1 MSKTTKAL
9 AIMGVVA
16 GLGVAALPMSSYAA
30 EGASPQSTDMGVK
43 TTIEDYIAIETTTD
57 GSDDT
62 DPKNV
67 LVEGVVNN
75 GALKDGTGVF
85 NVKTNNKKGYYVQ
98 IKAADT
104 TLKNAD
110 NDTIPAGVPAK
121 GTSAW
126 GYKASVAEAA
136 TNVSIETAAQN
147 YAAVTDSNVT
157 IAKGAAATGN
167 AGDDINLTFG
177 ISASA
182 SQAAGTYTGKVT
194 LTATTD
200 ATAAPAA

>member
-30 EGASPQSTDMGVK
+30 TDSTNMGVK

-62 DPKNV
+62 DAKNV
-67 LVEGVVNN
+67 VVSNVINN
-75 GALKDGTGVF
+75 GEIGTGTGTF
-85 NVKTNNKKGYYVQ
+85 NVKTNNKSGYYVQ
-98 IKAADT
+98 ISATDT
-104 TLKNAD
+104 TLKNAT
-110 NDTIPAGVPAK
+110 NETIPAGVPAK

-126 GYKASVAEAA
+126 GYKASADGV
-136 TNVSIETAAQN
+136 
-147 YAAVTDSNVT
+147 SNVT
-157 IAKGAAATGN
+157 IKDDVYAGKDYAAVSGTAATIATGTAATAD
-167 AGDDINLTFG
+167 AGDNITMTFG

-182 SQAAGTYTGKVT
+182 SQAAGTYKGTVT
-194 LTATTD
+194 LTATSGVQG
-200 ATAAPAA
+200 A

>member
-30 EGASPQSTDMGVK
+30 TDSTNMGVK

-62 DPKNV
+62 DAKNV
-67 LVEGVVNN
+67 IVAGVVNN
-75 GALKDGTGVF
+75 GDVKTGTGTF
-85 NVKTNNKKGYYVQ
+85 NVKTNNKQGYYVQ
-98 IKAADT
+98 ISATDT
-104 TLKNAD
+104 DLTNTTSGQSEK
-110 NDTIPAGVPAK
+110 IPAGNPAK

-126 GYKASVAEAA
+126 GYRASADGV
-136 TNVSIETAAQN
+136 
-147 YAAVTDSNVT
+147 SNVT
-157 IAKGAAATGN
+157 IKDDVYGSNDYAAVDGTATTIATGAGATAD
-167 AGDDINLTFG
+167 AGDNITMTFG

-182 SQAAGTYTGKVT
+182 SQAAGTYKGVVT
-194 LTATTD
+194 LTATSGTE
-200 ATAAPAA
+200 AGA